1 MSYDIHITKANDWT
15 LSAENPI
22 TNADLSKASNLL
34 MDYKNVP
41 FLFQD
46 GRITLCGADYRILGL
61 MIEIANRIGARVQG
75 DDGEYYEN
83 ENGQYSLPSPNLFMQ
98 SDNSDIEIPNEHKK
112 FVELLRSGDKIWHPK
127 YGVGEI
133 TEVNGG
139 GIDTELIVLFTDL
152 AKPKRLLAHY
162 APIKPF
168 N

>member
-1 MSYDIHITKANDWT
+1 MSYDIHITKASHWT

-22 TNADLSKASNLL
+22 TDADLSKASNLL

-46 GRITLCGADYRILGL
+46 GRITLCGADDRILGL
-61 MIEIANRIGARVQG
+61 MIEIANKIGARVQG

-83 ENGQYSLPSPNLFMQ
+83 ENGQYFLPSPNLFMQ
-98 SDNSDIEIPNEHKK
+98 SDHSDIEIPNEHKK

-127 YGVGEI
+127 YGVGGAAFFFGCKI
-133 TEVNGG
+133 N
-139 GIDTELIVLFTDL
+139 
-152 AKPKRLLAHY
+152 
-162 APIKPF
+162 